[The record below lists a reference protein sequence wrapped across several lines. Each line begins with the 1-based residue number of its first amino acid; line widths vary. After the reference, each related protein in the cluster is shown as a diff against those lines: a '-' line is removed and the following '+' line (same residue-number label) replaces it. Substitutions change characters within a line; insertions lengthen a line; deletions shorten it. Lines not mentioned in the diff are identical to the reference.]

1 MGADTRPRARARSA
15 QPVAQRERGIVD
27 RGLRHRSDAVDAAQ
41 SSRLCRLHRVGG
53 IPEGQGS
60 VRLALR
66 ARSGISGRR
75 GEAGPTDARSSRPR
89 VASAQLE
96 GIYERSRAAP
106 GSVSRSLGSQLGL
119 RAADRRG
126 IRTHRARDEAD
137 LRFAV
142 RGLRGDRRTHGGV
155 RHRHPRH
162 QSGAQ
167 EHERPSERAHAL
179 ATPPP
184 QPSHRSG
191 APAPAR
197 RRGGVPVARP
207 LSVDAVRSAP
217 ADGAGVPPRRV
228 LVGAR
233 GQPEHQP
240 ARRRSRRDAV
250 QDLSDLS
257 EDARLKGSRYDR
269 RVPTVAVTGAS
280 GFIGS
285 NLTAHLSARGHDVRA
300 VRRPFDRPDLIETL
314 RGCEVVV
321 HLAGVVAAARDD
333 EYVAANVT
341 ATRVV
346 AESTRAAGAR
356 LVHISSLAAAG
367 PASRAAPRVEDD
379 PPAPMTAYGRSKL
392 AGERA
397 IEGVRGL
404 QWTIL
409 RPGVV
414 YGPRDRA
421 VLALFRMARAGMLPL
436 VGRETA
442 AYTMIHVADVVRAI
456 EAAVDRGDASGE
468 TMFVGHPEPVSARA
482 LVEGVRDAAGGA
494 ATIVRVPRPLLWI
507 AARAGDAIGALRGK
521 PVVIN
526 RRRYD
531 ELNAEGF
538 VCRVDRLRDRLG
550 IVAEIALRDGLAQT
564 ANWYR
569 SNGWL

>member
-1 MGADTRPRARARSA
+1 M
-15 QPVAQRERGIVD
+15 
-27 RGLRHRSDAVDAAQ
+27 
-41 SSRLCRLHRVGG
+41 
-53 IPEGQGS
+53 
-60 VRLALR
+60 
-66 ARSGISGRR
+66 
-75 GEAGPTDARSSRPR
+75 
-89 VASAQLE
+89 
-96 GIYERSRAAP
+96 
-106 GSVSRSLGSQLGL
+106 
-119 RAADRRG
+119 
-126 IRTHRARDEAD
+126 
-137 LRFAV
+137 
-142 RGLRGDRRTHGGV
+142 
-155 RHRHPRH
+155 
-162 QSGAQ
+162 
-167 EHERPSERAHAL
+167 
-179 ATPPP
+179 
-184 QPSHRSG
+184 
-191 APAPAR
+191 
-197 RRGGVPVARP
+197 
-207 LSVDAVRSAP
+207 
-217 ADGAGVPPRRV
+217 
-228 LVGAR
+228 
-233 GQPEHQP
+233 
-240 ARRRSRRDAV
+240 
-250 QDLSDLS
+250 
-257 EDARLKGSRYDR
+257 
-269 RVPTVAVTGAS
+269 PTVAVTGAS

-346 AESTRAAGAR
+346 AEATRAAGAR

-494 ATIVRVPRPLLWI
+494 ATIVRVPRPVLWI
-507 AARAGDAIGALRGK
+507 AALAGDAVGALRGK

>member
-1 MGADTRPRARARSA
+1 M
-15 QPVAQRERGIVD
+15 
-27 RGLRHRSDAVDAAQ
+27 
-41 SSRLCRLHRVGG
+41 
-53 IPEGQGS
+53 
-60 VRLALR
+60 
-66 ARSGISGRR
+66 
-75 GEAGPTDARSSRPR
+75 
-89 VASAQLE
+89 
-96 GIYERSRAAP
+96 
-106 GSVSRSLGSQLGL
+106 
-119 RAADRRG
+119 
-126 IRTHRARDEAD
+126 
-137 LRFAV
+137 
-142 RGLRGDRRTHGGV
+142 
-155 RHRHPRH
+155 
-162 QSGAQ
+162 
-167 EHERPSERAHAL
+167 
-179 ATPPP
+179 
-184 QPSHRSG
+184 
-191 APAPAR
+191 
-197 RRGGVPVARP
+197 
-207 LSVDAVRSAP
+207 
-217 ADGAGVPPRRV
+217 
-228 LVGAR
+228 
-233 GQPEHQP
+233 
-240 ARRRSRRDAV
+240 
-250 QDLSDLS
+250 
-257 EDARLKGSRYDR
+257 
-269 RVPTVAVTGAS
+269 PTVAVTGAS

-531 ELNAEGF
+531 ELNADGF